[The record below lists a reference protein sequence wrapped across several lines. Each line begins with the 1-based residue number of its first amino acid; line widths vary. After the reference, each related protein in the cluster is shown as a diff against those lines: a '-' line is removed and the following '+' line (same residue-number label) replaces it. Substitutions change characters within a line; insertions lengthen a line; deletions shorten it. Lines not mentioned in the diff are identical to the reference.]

1 VGWWQEGH
9 PAVKLRATAMI
20 TPHHTSGRVVV
31 DLTVQHV
38 QAWKKGR
45 YKLFD

>member
-9 PAVKLRATAMI
+9 PAVKPSATAMI
-20 TPHHTSGRVVV
+20 TTSHIGEVIEG
-31 DLTVQHV
+31 LTVQ
-38 QAWKKGR
+38 ALKKGR